1 MAAIILL
8 DCELSANLFP
18 EPSLIIRFRIEASLP
33 LPARTVLGAVQ
44 IALKTK
50 RSVAEQVIHE
60 GGVTCRGRLLC
71 QGHHRL
77 QIGDQLEIDYA
88 PQPMKSSKCLSAS
101 AANRFEIVHDDSSFI
116 VVNKPAG
123 LLTVP
128 TPKRESNTLQ
138 SQLRKW
144 LSRQQPGA
152 HALCVH
158 RLDRLVSGLLVFA
171 KTFEA
176 ADAIRDQFASRK
188 PERCYTAFVAGQMK
202 TSQGTIRSY
211 LSTNEQLSRLSSE
224 DPTAGELA
232 ITHYRVIEQW
242 RDVALIEVRL
252 ETGRRNQIRVH
263 LAEQG
268 HPILGDPRY
277 RPQEA
282 AHPAWAHQR
291 VALHAETL
299 EIQHPET
306 KKVMRFVA
314 SWPQEFR
321 NLRKQLTRSHR

>member
-1 MAAIILL
+1 
-8 DCELSANLFP
+8 
-18 EPSLIIRFRIEASLP
+18 
-33 LPARTVLGAVQ
+33 
-44 IALKTK
+44 
-50 RSVAEQVIHE
+50 
-60 GGVTCRGRLLC
+60 
-71 QGHHRL
+71 
-77 QIGDQLEIDYA
+77 
-88 PQPMKSSKCLSAS
+88 
-101 AANRFEIVHDDSSFI
+101 
-116 VVNKPAG
+116 
-123 LLTVP
+123 
-128 TPKRESNTLQ
+128 
-138 SQLRKW
+138 
-144 LSRQQPGA
+144 
-152 HALCVH
+152 
-158 RLDRLVSGLLVFA
+158 
-171 KTFEA
+171 
-176 ADAIRDQFASRK
+176 
-188 PERCYTAFVAGQMK
+188 MK
-202 TSQGTIRSY
+202 TSRERFEAT
-211 LSTNEQLSRLSSE
+211 STNEQLSRLSSE

-232 ITHYRVIEQW
+232 ITLRVIEQW